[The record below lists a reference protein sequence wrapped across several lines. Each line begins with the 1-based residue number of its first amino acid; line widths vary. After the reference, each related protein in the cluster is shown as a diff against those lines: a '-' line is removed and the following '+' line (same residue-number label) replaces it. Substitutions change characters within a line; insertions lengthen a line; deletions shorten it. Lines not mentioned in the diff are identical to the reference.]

1 MQLKTKLA
9 GLNEVKRMF
18 PFFFVCFKTTY
29 ETEIILLPRLKGH
42 IHVAFDVVV
51 TACNTQNAQSKQSLI
66 ILISHD
72 AWHVTQQASVLKGQY
87 TAAFQG

>member
-18 PFFFVCFKTTY
+18 SFLFFSFFFKSTY

-42 IHVAFDVVV
+42 IHVPFDVVV
-51 TACNTQNAQSKQSLI
+51 TAYNTQNAQSKQSLI

-72 AWHVTQQASVLKGQY
+72 A
-87 TAAFQG
+87 

>member
-18 PFFFVCFKTTY
+18 SFLFFFFFLKSTY

-42 IHVAFDVVV
+42 IHVPFDVVV

-72 AWHVTQQASVLKGQY
+72 A
-87 TAAFQG
+87 

>member
-18 PFFFVCFKTTY
+18 SFLFFFFFKSTY

-42 IHVAFDVVV
+42 IHVPFDVVV

-72 AWHVTQQASVLKGQY
+72 A
-87 TAAFQG
+87 